1 MGQALAFKVRVES
14 YNMLLAQAKQGLK
27 FQSEGN
33 DTWELAP
40 IDTANISSAL
50 AKDAETAKKYLERV
64 VADHPGT
71 PWAYDAQRE
80 LMLPLSW
87 RWQESFSN
95 IAASLADNGQGV
107 DRPAPQPPAKPRR
120 DPPEL

>member
-27 FQSEGN
+27 FQNERN

-40 IDTANISSAL
+40 IDTVSISSAL
-50 AKDAETAKKYLERV
+50 AKDADAAKKFLNRV

-71 PWAYDAQRE
+71 PWAYAAQRE
-80 LMLPLSW
+80 LSLPLSW

-95 IAASLADNGQGV
+95 VAARLADNGQNAP
-107 DRPAPQPPAKPRR
+107 RPAPQPPAKPRR